1 MAEACTFMTIAATK
15 RLTII
20 LGAGA
25 SHGCADEATAAHVN
39 DGFRPPL
46 VQDLFA
52 ARFDAILS
60 RYPGLTARLDE
71 LRNDLRNNGNFEEVF
86 RGLLEAAER
95 HRKFWPLQVPLYLRE
110 LFWTISLEYVRGSS
124 KFDTLVRRALESR
137 YEEVLFIN
145 LNYDLFLEDAL
156 SNYDQ
161 YEFSDIG
168 SYLPTHKKWR
178 YVKPH
183 GSVNWAR
190 ILENCPEVDQGWF
203 LPTRLKEMPVFSPQL
218 RLVMWNRHSRDF
230 YIPGGGPRGYLYPQ
244 LVVPT
249 DQPKNF
255 VCPREHI
262 DQAAMFVR
270 DCQGFLVIGF
280 SARDQDVVG
289 LLQNV
294 RNDADW
300 LIVSCGDA
308 RSIFERLVRSESVA
322 TSGPRPT
329 FYDLGFA
336 QFIDEGGL
344 DQFLR
349 RS

>member
-1 MAEACTFMTIAATK
+1 MPIAATK

-39 DGFRPPL
+39 GGFRPPL
-46 VQDLFA
+46 VQDLFG
-52 ARFDAILS
+52 ARFNAILD

-71 LRNDLRNNGNFEEVF
+71 LRNDLRNNANFEEVF
-86 RGLLEAAER
+86 RGLLESAER

-110 LFWTISLEYVRGSS
+110 LFWTISLEYVRGST
-124 KFDTLVRRALESR
+124 KFDTLVRRALESP

-156 SNYDQ
+156 TNYDQ
-161 YEFSDIG
+161 HEFSDIG
-168 SYLPTHKKWR
+168 SYSPMSRKWR

-190 ILENCPEVDQGWF
+190 ILENCPEGDQGWF
-203 LPTRLKEMPVFSPQL
+203 LPTRLKQMPVFSPQL
-218 RLVMWNRHSRDF
+218 RVVMWNRHSRDF
-230 YIPGGGPRGYLYPQ
+230 YVPGGGARGYLYPQ
-244 LVVPT
+244 LIVPT

-262 DQAAMFVR
+262 DQATMFIQ

-280 SARDQDVVG
+280 SGRDEDVVG
-289 LLQNV
+289 LLRNA
-294 RNDADW
+294 RNDARW
-300 LIVSCGDA
+300 VIVSCGDA
-308 RSIFERLVRSESVA
+308 RSIFERLGRQGG
-322 TSGPRPT
+322 SGT
-329 FYDLGFA
+329 ISGVDAIFYDMGFA
-336 QFIDEGGL
+336 KFVDDGTL

-349 RS
+349 RPE